1 MKEKKKK
8 KVTETLANMK
18 NENRHVDNLLKTHKL
33 GRWGVANNKG
43 VVQYDADYYDKEKQ
57 EENIGNKNSLNVGLV
72 EDDEGAMEQ
81 QEDDLINMNE
91 IADDDNPEGDGDEMF
106 Y

>member
-1 MKEKKKK
+1 MISISFLKIKIFF
-8 KVTETLANMK
+8 
-18 NENRHVDNLLKTHKL
+18 LKTHKL

-43 VVQYDADYYDKEKQ
+43 IVQYDADYYDKEKQ